1 MFIPLN
7 IKTNYCPL
15 SSFVDIKQL
24 ITKSKDL
31 EIKALGITDPDMYS
45 SMLFYQECIK
55 NKIKPII
62 GLELIIDDKKLLLYA
77 EDYQGYQNLTKLLY
91 LKQEEKLDINI
102 INKYSDQVLCLIDY
116 DNRDLYDKVNFKNKY
131 LTYLDLKQ
139 RQELIKINKKVIY
152 SNEVLFLEET
162 DAEKLKHLYLIR
174 DGKKISSLDEYLF
187 FDNCFSN
194 QKQVH
199 PEDMIYY
206 QEIFNLIDLKFPKN
220 NLLPQYS
227 ETKDSKIYLQSLC
240 KLGLQK
246 RLSNDLKKDYVDRLK
261 YELKVIDEMG
271 FNDYFLVVYDYV
283 QYAKK
288 QRILV
293 GPGRGSAAGSLVAYC
308 LGITDLDPIA
318 YDLLFERFLNKE
330 RITMPDIDIDFDSE
344 RREEVVNYVRD
355 KYGKRRVMP
364 IITFV
369 TLGGKQAIR
378 DLGRIYDLDLR
389 IVDRVCNL
397 INLTLSLKDNL
408 ESNQYLKSL
417 ITSDFKLEK
426 IYTLAIS
433 LEGVKRQISI
443 HAAGVVVSKYE
454 IDNYIPVKKYEDG
467 YLTGYSMEY
476 LEDLGL
482 LKMDFLGL
490 RNLTFVSNILK
501 MIPEGSWKDIPLDDE
516 KTLHL
521 FGNAL
526 TEGVFQFESAGMK
539 NFLRKLQP
547 SNFLEIVAANAL
559 FRPGPMA
566 NIDSYIR
573 RKEGKEKIDYLHPSL
588 KKILESTYGIIIYQ
602 EQIMEIAHIMADY
615 SYAEADILR
624 RAMSKKKESDLLSL
638 QTEFVTRSIEKGY
651 KKELAE
657 KVYELILKFANYGFN
672 KAHSVAYSLLGY
684 KMAYL
689 KAHFPAQFMS
699 SLLTNVIGNK
709 TKIKEYIDECR
720 LNNLEILKPNVN
732 KSSAQ
737 FTLVDNK
744 IIFSLAAISNVGFL
758 TANKIVETRK
768 SGDYLDYF
776 DFISRTYGNS
786 VNRKVIES
794 LILSGALD
802 SFNYNRKTM
811 IENIDNAINYAEIV
825 KGSSLLEVEKPVMI
839 NYEEYPDKDL
849 CLKEKAAFGFYFNNH
864 PVSFY
869 KAQGSYLDLDKIEK
883 YFDKV
888 IEVVVYVE
896 RIKKIKTKNNE
907 EMAFITAS
915 DETGT
920 IDLVLFPKVYSLY
933 ELKINSL
940 IKVKARVEKRLSRYQ
955 LSVLKMENLSDI

>member
-1 MFIPLN
+1 
-7 IKTNYCPL
+7 
-15 SSFVDIKQL
+15 
-24 ITKSKDL
+24 
-31 EIKALGITDPDMYS
+31 
-45 SMLFYQECIK
+45 
-55 NKIKPII
+55 
-62 GLELIIDDKKLLLYA
+62 
-77 EDYQGYQNLTKLLY
+77 
-91 LKQEEKLDINI
+91 
-102 INKYSDQVLCLIDY
+102 
-116 DNRDLYDKVNFKNKY
+116 
-131 LTYLDLKQ
+131 
-139 RQELIKINKKVIY
+139 
-152 SNEVLFLEET
+152 
-162 DAEKLKHLYLIR
+162 
-174 DGKKISSLDEYLF
+174 
-187 FDNCFSN
+187 
-194 QKQVH
+194 
-199 PEDMIYY
+199 
-206 QEIFNLIDLKFPKN
+206 
-220 NLLPQYS
+220 
-227 ETKDSKIYLQSLC
+227 
-240 KLGLQK
+240 
-246 RLSNDLKKDYVDRLK
+246 
-261 YELKVIDEMG
+261 
-271 FNDYFLVVYDYV
+271 
-283 QYAKK
+283 
-288 QRILV
+288 
-293 GPGRGSAAGSLVAYC
+293 
-308 LGITDLDPIA
+308 
-318 YDLLFERFLNKE
+318 
-330 RITMPDIDIDFDSE
+330 
-344 RREEVVNYVRD
+344 
-355 KYGKRRVMP
+355 
-364 IITFV
+364 
-369 TLGGKQAIR
+369 
-378 DLGRIYDLDLR
+378 
-389 IVDRVCNL
+389 
-397 INLTLSLKDNL
+397 
-408 ESNQYLKSL
+408 
-417 ITSDFKLEK
+417 
-426 IYTLAIS
+426 
-433 LEGVKRQISI
+433 
-443 HAAGVVVSKYE
+443 
-454 IDNYIPVKKYEDG
+454 
-467 YLTGYSMEY
+467 
-476 LEDLGL
+476 
-482 LKMDFLGL
+482 
-490 RNLTFVSNILK
+490 
-501 MIPEGSWKDIPLDDE
+501 
-516 KTLHL
+516 
-521 FGNAL
+521 
-526 TEGVFQFESAGMK
+526 
-539 NFLRKLQP
+539 
-547 SNFLEIVAANAL
+547 
-559 FRPGPMA
+559 
-566 NIDSYIR
+566 
-573 RKEGKEKIDYLHPSL
+573 
-588 KKILESTYGIIIYQ
+588 
-602 EQIMEIAHIMADY
+602 
-615 SYAEADILR
+615 
-624 RAMSKKKESDLLSL
+624 MSKKKESDLLSL

-768 SGDYLDYF
+768 SGDYSDYF

-849 CLKEKAAFGFYFNNH
+849 CLKEKEAFGFYFNNH